1 MTDRLKVC
9 ALPILLIS
17 SFSHAVEY
25 QARIPFDGVFQ
36 APQGPEVWN
45 TYEPIYSNVQLSGT
59 PFSCKTW
66 NPARETITLNTV
78 FTQTSNDCM
87 QAQTRT
93 VQNREISSR
102 TNQIRNAGSP
112 FQDTSTLAE
121 NKTLTREAK
130 GTKGGSLLIVKP
142 VGNTVDGTSGIY
154 EITSASGTNFNA
166 YVNMTDNGGN
176 WILLAR
182 FVTAPNVT
190 LTGNQ
195 VVVKDKAV
203 GSYTNDAVKYP
214 VIKSGEKNT
223 SIEVMYKGEN
233 AKWNSMFGA
242 FQSFPTFSSTET
254 SVPTSGFSAT
264 TPIGTKTLFLQ
275 GQGWNDSS
283 FTFPFGLWTVYGNS
297 GSCGGSGRAVPVAD
311 RICPSIYT
319 VIPNSHFDAVSL
331 KTFYLKANNQ

>member
-1 MTDRLKVC
+1 MSNILKIL
-9 ALPILLIS
+9 ALPILLTS
-17 SFSHAVEY
+17 SLSQAIEY
-25 QARIPFDGVFQ
+25 QARIRMDGVFQ
-36 APQGPEVWN
+36 EPQGPEVWN
-45 TYEPIYSNVQLSGT
+45 TYEPLYSNVELSGT
-59 PFSCKTW
+59 PFACKTW

-102 TNQIRNAGSP
+102 TNQIRNSGAP
-112 FQDTSTLAE
+112 FQDSSLSE
-121 NKTLTREAK
+121 NKTLTRDSK

-142 VGNTVDGTSGIY
+142 VGNTIAGTNGIY

-195 VVVKDKAV
+195 VIVKDKAV
-203 GSYTNDAVKYP
+203 GSYTNDAARYP

-233 AKWNSMFGA
+233 AKWNSMYGE
-242 FQSFPTFSSTET
+242 FQSFSTFPSTTT
-254 SVPTSGFSAT
+254 SVPVSGFSVN
-264 TPIGTKTLFLQ
+264 TPIGAKTLFLQ

-283 FTFPFGLWTVYGNS
+283 LTFPFGLWTTYGPN
-297 GSCGGSGRAVPVAD
+297 GSCGGVGRSVAVAD
-311 RICPSIYT
+311 KICPSIYT
-319 VIPNSHFDAVSL
+319 VIPHSHFDAVSL